1 MVPNGESLTGYAI
14 QYGDEYYVLFN
25 ETDEIEITISI
36 LTHEIMH
43 AEFESLLKQIEKDK
57 GKEILEPAKEELVII
72 LEHTFLLEELKIK
85 ARDLQMEKVLLF
97 QNLMQSGLEEAIV
110 QFLKVDSSRLKEDMG
125 CQLV

>member
-1 MVPNGESLTGYAI
+1 M
-14 QYGDEYYVLFN
+14 FN

-43 AEFESLLKQIEKDK
+43 AELESLLKQIEKDK